1 MEENEYTG
9 LNGYTLKEC
18 LSKSLSEMYSNPQY
32 FEDLHMIAEDF
43 QHTVEDLENKIHDLT
58 TLLEHYE
65 KINNKRIRKNIL
77 AHKDEIDNMY

>member
-1 MEENEYTG
+1 MEEYTG
-9 LNGYTLKEC
+9 HNGYTLKEC
-18 LSKSLSEMYSNPQY
+18 LSKTLSDLYSNPQY
-32 FEDLHMIAEDF
+32 YEDLHTMTENLLYK
-43 QHTVEDLENKIHDLT
+43 VKDLEDKIHDLT